1 MKITITGL
9 PPEKM
14 RYPGTHVDY
23 YDKGPHACID
33 VIQQENPLHE
43 YLLAIAALVKYV
55 LIKARGISIDEIEQF
70 DKVHGAD
77 FASTDPSA
85 PYYYEVQFASIIE
98 NLMCNELGLKYHEY
112 KASINPDFV
121 SFAHKPNWSKIRDE
135 AANE

>member
-33 VIQQENPLHE
+33 VIQQKNPLHE

-55 LIKARGISIDEIEQF
+55 LIKARGVSIDEIEQF
-70 DKVHGAD
+70 DKAHGTD
-77 FASTDPSA
+77 LASTDPQS
-85 PYYYEVQFASIIE
+85 PYYYEQQFASIIE
-98 NLMCNELGLKYHEY
+98 HLMCNELGLKYHEY
-112 KASINPDFV
+112 KHQINPDFF
-121 SFAHKPNWSKIRDE
+121 SCKPQPNWSILKG
-135 AANE
+135 AVNE